1 MTDPAVIATVL
12 AERFTYVN
20 TYLTAQP
27 RFDIRSDSSPIGEL
41 DFLIASEVFE
51 HVAPPVMPAF
61 HNAARLLKASGI
73 MLFTTPWVWDGDP
86 NTAIPELFD
95 WALGRDGERYII
107 VNLTPDGREERFCD
121 MVYDGRPGPS
131 IGRTREHFPN
141 LDQWQLVEKSGTYRL
156 VNTRA
161 DGTVESFSNLVFHEG
176 PGLALEMRLFTKNGI
191 EQSLRAAGFSQIE
204 FEFRDFPEIGII
216 FGQPWSRPLI
226 ARKAVQSG

>member
-1 MTDPAVIATVL
+1 M
-12 AERFTYVN
+12 N
-20 TYLTAQP
+20 TYLTAHP

-61 HNAARLLKASGI
+61 HNVAPLLKASGI
-73 MLFTTPWVWDGDP
+73 MLFTAPWAWDGDP

-95 WALGRDGERYII
+95 WALGRDSERYIV

-121 MVYDGRPGPS
+121 MVPGPS
-131 IGRTREHFPN
+131 LGRTREHFPN

-161 DGTVESFSNLVFHEG
+161 DGIVESFSNLVFHEG
-176 PGLALEMRLFTKNGI
+176 PGLALHFALISNQELMRSI
-191 EQSLRAAGFSQIE
+191 
-204 FEFRDFPEIGII
+204 P
-216 FGQPWSRPLI
+216 I
-226 ARKAVQSG
+226 ATDQYVLTSERR